1 MMNILLTIVCVNT
14 FRGLTPR
21 FEDFSEFSLR
31 MLYYRDR
38 GDSMSFG
45 KMLAILIEERGITQK
60 ELASACSSSPSA
72 ISSYVQNDREPDYE
86 MLKKIASYFHVTTDY
101 LLEHHD
107 PVLKQDEDSVR
118 SLSRAMTPAQRALWE
133 MQGRQIMKFQL
144 RELDNTD

>member
-1 MMNILLTIVCVNT
+1 MNIPLTIADVNT
-14 FRGLTPR
+14 FRGFAPR
-21 FEDFSEFSLR
+21 FEDFSEFSLW

-101 LLEHHD
+101 LLEHND
-107 PVLKQDEDSVR
+107 PALKQDEDSVR

-133 MQGRQIMKFQL
+133 MQGQQIMKFQL
-144 RELDNTD
+144 RELENTD

>member
-1 MMNILLTIVCVNT
+1 M
-14 FRGLTPR
+14 PR
-21 FEDFSEFSLR
+21 FEDFCEFSLR

-101 LLEHHD
+101 LLEHND
-107 PVLKQDEDSVR
+107 PVLRQDEDSVR
-118 SLSRAMTPAQRALWE
+118 SLSRAMTPAQRALWV
-133 MQGRQIMKFQL
+133 MQGRQIMKYEL
-144 RELDNTD
+144 RELENTD